1 MTGVNRSGSQ
11 HIVPLILL
19 AQVGVSVCLSL
30 GVGVWQG
37 RTVGVSILLGG
48 ITAFAPNAFLAA
60 RVMNP
65 RSASLMRSLWIGEI
79 GKLLLSVVLFGV
91 IFAFVRPLSAPG
103 VFGGFVATHLVI
115 LFALVMPR
123 RAG

>member
-1 MTGVNRSGSQ
+1 MTGVSRSGSQ

-19 AQVGVSVCLSL
+19 AQVGMSVCLAL
-30 GVGVWQG
+30 GIGVWQG

-65 RSASLMRSLWIGEI
+65 RSASLMQSLWVGEI
-79 GKLLLSVVLFGV
+79 GKLALTVVLFGA
-91 IFAFVRPLSAPG
+91 IFALIRPISPLA
-103 VFGGFVATHLVI
+103 VFCGFIATHLVI
-115 LFALVMPR
+115 LFALLLSQ